1 MYSCK
6 RSLFFDGT
14 ILEKWT
20 ERMENVELLSST
32 KHQPKADHW
41 KVNKIFDQFCFTG
54 FSILTTLS
62 SQIKDLLE
70 IYSKK
75 NSFSHSQHDIPVSV
89 IFGQVFLEAC
99 LFELHCLLIINAST
113 VLDLV
118 CIISVEL
125 LLWLVRI
132 INFTLHWAASS
143 KSGSLPSTLCL

>member
-75 NSFSHSQHDIPVSV
+75 ISFSHSQHDKPVSF
-89 IFGQVFLEAC
+89 IFWSSVSRGLSILIVLLLNNQC
-99 LFELHCLLIINAST
+99 LSSAGY
-113 VLDLV
+113 
-118 CIISVEL
+118 SVHMEL
-125 LLWLVRI
+125 LLWLEKIR
-132 INFTLHWAASS
+132 NFTLHWAASS
-143 KSGSLPSTLCL
+143 KSGSLSSTLCL